1 MSLHDFFLQNFQRY
15 WFNYLLEFY
24 IIETQFQASELYRT
38 TTKIQIQM
46 LVSESSDA
54 MTRVLQDLVSLRMTK
69 DVFRARNTNVIQK
82 FHKFPNSRK
91 SYSSLVSLRALQI
104 LNFPKFRSLRLLK
117 FRGSSRFKGLLAIV
131 KICLLRLLEI
141 L

>member
-24 IIETQFQASELYRT
+24 IIETEFQASELYRT

-54 MTRVLQDLVSLRMTK
+54 MTRVL
-69 DVFRARNTNVIQK
+69 
-82 FHKFPNSRK
+82 
-91 SYSSLVSLRALQI
+91 
-104 LNFPKFRSLRLLK
+104 
-117 FRGSSRFKGLLAIV
+117 
-131 KICLLRLLEI
+131 
-141 L
+141 